1 MKCAYLAILLRL
13 ACTVFLS
20 EMKRSHPAFPFES
33 FKSFSITSPASPR
46 SALRLTQQSPCH
58 STDELKGVLGLICLE
73 VHLLAPSLK
82 LESFMDLNSGHLTFS
97 HCTPPMGLTQMSWVG
112 EAQELQ
118 RSTWFSLWELLD
130 TSADHLPCD
139 RARHCNPAES
149 SLGVVGCLLGRGA
162 KMVLKGT
169 GKKKLVMRRVC
180 SFPLACYVKV
190 MGKQQPVQRS
200 HA

>member
-1 MKCAYLAILLRL
+1 MTAFFFFFPYDGYFCRCSLFLFCELTWSVLGAWKVWEQSRDGVEVWQRHGNGRREKRRKCFSMKCAY
-13 ACTVFLS
+13 
-20 EMKRSHPAFPFES
+20 
-33 FKSFSITSPASPR
+33 
-46 SALRLTQQSPCH
+46 
-58 STDELKGVLGLICLE
+58 
-73 VHLLAPSLK
+73 LK

-97 HCTPPMGLTQMSWVG
+97 HCTPPMGLTHMSWVG

-149 SLGVVGCLLGRGA
+149 SLGVVGCLLGSGA

-190 MGKQQPVQRS
+190 MGRQQPVQRS